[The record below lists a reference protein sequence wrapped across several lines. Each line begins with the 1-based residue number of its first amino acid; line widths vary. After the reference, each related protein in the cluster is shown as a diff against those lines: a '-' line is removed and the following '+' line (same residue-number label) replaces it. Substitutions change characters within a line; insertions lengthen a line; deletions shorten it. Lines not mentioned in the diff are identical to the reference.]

1 MSYTSSR
8 VISLALG
15 AAGSKCLMEAIKRGV
30 IKEEDSIII
39 NSTSKDFPLDYKG
52 KTMVISPKNVGCG
65 KEREVSKA
73 YIINAIKNKEFEKIE
88 NLNQYSTVMLI
99 SSVEGGTGS
108 GATPVLAQ
116 YFSQVLLKDCHVV
129 ALVGFGDDVRSLANT
144 VEFFKEIKDNV
155 ICHTISNATFLSE
168 ANGNRELAEE
178 LANIEFCKRYKVL
191 LGDNMIAGSQNIDDT
206 DLIKLSNTYG
216 YTTIEYKELSKSI
229 GDANDYDK
237 IVKRMIYESKSIK
250 SENPSSTRIGVIL
263 NLTQESQEALGDV
276 FAVIKE
282 AYGTPYE
289 AFKHIQWDGNKEY
302 IAFIVAGM
310 NLPVDEL
317 NKIYNS
323 YIEQSKTMD
332 RNNNTDTFFDTL
344 KDFSLLDQ
352 DKKFD
357 MIKPPKK
364 GISSDDFLSKL

>member
-1 MSYTSSR
+1 MQR
-8 VISLALG
+8 IKAVALG

-116 YFSQVLLKDCHVV
+116 YFSQVLLKDCHVA

-155 ICHTISNATFLSE
+155 ICHTISNAAFLPE

-216 YTTIEYKELSKSI
+216 YTTIEYKEL
-229 GDANDYDK
+229 
-237 IVKRMIYESKSIK
+237 SKSIK